1 MTTNFANQFIFLEFN
16 NWTDYVVLLFLIVF
30 VVQLIYY
37 LGIFS
42 RFAFYKRKE
51 NQVHSFEPVSVVIC
65 AKNERDNLLNFLPEF
80 LAQDYPTFEVIVVND
95 QSIDD
100 TVDVL
105 KAYSL
110 QFPNLKVVTVPD
122 NDRFYGSKK
131 FALTLGIKAAQYEN
145 VLLTDADCRPTSNQ
159 WIKLMSNYPVNK
171 SIVLGFGAYQ
181 KQPGMLNKL
190 IRFETLFTAMQYFS
204 FALCKMP
211 YMGVG
216 RNLAYK
222 KELFF
227 KNRGF
232 SNHQHILSGD
242 DDLFINEVA
251 NKTNIEIVFEKEAHT
266 VSLPKTTF
274 SSWLKQKKRHLST
287 GKYYQF
293 KHKLILGI
301 YPFSLL
307 LFICSFV
314 LLVVMQTS
322 IYLILGALVIRY
334 LIQMLIFK
342 KSIDKLEGKDLLL
355 LAPFFEMFYLFFQPI
370 LLISNFVK
378 KNSKWS

>member
-1 MTTNFANQFIFLEFN
+1 MTNNFSNQFIFLGFN
-16 NWTDYVVLLFLIVF
+16 NWIDYVVVLFLVVF
-30 VVQLIYY
+30 VVQLVYY
-37 LGIFS
+37 LGVFS

-51 NQVHSFEPVSVVIC
+51 EQTHPFEPVSVVIC

-95 QSIDD
+95 HSVDD
-100 TVDVL
+100 TEDVL
-105 KAYSL
+105 KAYSF
-110 QFPNLKVVTVPD
+110 QHPNLKIVNAPD

-145 VLLTDADCRPTSNQ
+145 ILLTDADCRPTSDQ
-159 WIKLMSNYPVNK
+159 WIKLMSNYSTHK
-171 SIVLGFGAYQ
+171 SIVLGFGAYE
-181 KQPGMLNKL
+181 KQSGMLNKL
-190 IRFETLFTAMQYFS
+190 IRFETLFTAIQYFS

-251 NKTNIEIVFEKEAHT
+251 NKTNTQLVFEKASHT

-274 SSWLKQKKRHLST
+274 SAWVRQKKRHLST
-287 GKYYQF
+287 GKHYKF
-293 KHKLILGI
+293 KHQLALGI
-301 YPFSLL
+301 YPLSLFI
-307 LFICSFV
+307 FICSFV
-314 LLVVMQTS
+314 LLVVTQTS
-322 IYLILGALVIRY
+322 LYLILGGIMLRY

-355 LAPFFEMFYLFFQPI
+355 LAPFFELFYLFFQPI

-378 KNSKWS
+378 KNSRWS

>member
-1 MTTNFANQFIFLEFN
+1 MTNNFANQFIFMEFN
-16 NWTDYVVLLFLIVF
+16 YWIDYVVLLFLVVF

-37 LGIFS
+37 LGVFS
-42 RFAFYKRKE
+42 RFAFYKKNE
-51 NQVHSFEPVSVVIC
+51 AQPEQLEPVSVVIC

-80 LAQDYPTFEVIVVND
+80 LAQDYPIFEVIVVND
-95 QSIDD
+95 QSVDD

-105 KAYSL
+105 KAYSF
-110 QFPNLKVVTVPD
+110 QYPNLKVVTVPD

-145 VLLTDADCRPTSNQ
+145 ILLTDADCRPMSDQ
-159 WIKLMSNYPVNK
+159 WIKLMSNYSINK

-251 NKTNIEIVFEKEAHT
+251 NKTNVEIVFEKEAHT
-266 VSLPKTTF
+266 VSLPKTSF
-274 SSWLKQKKRHLST
+274 SSWVKQKKRHLSA

-293 KHKLILGI
+293 KHKLVLGI
-301 YPFSLL
+301 YPCSLL

-322 IYLILGALVIRY
+322 LYLIVGVILLRY

-342 KSIDKLEGKDLLL
+342 KSIDKLGGKDFLLL
-355 LAPFFEMFYLFFQPI
+355 VPFFEIFYLFFQPI

-378 KNSKWS
+378 KNSRWS

>member
-1 MTTNFANQFIFLEFN
+1 MTNNFANQFIFMEFN
-16 NWTDYVVLLFLIVF
+16 YWIDYVVLLFLVVF

-37 LGIFS
+37 LGVFS
-42 RFAFYKRKE
+42 RFAFYMINE
-51 NQVHSFEPVSVVIC
+51 AQPEQLEPVSVVIC

-80 LAQDYPTFEVIVVND
+80 LAQDYPIFEVIVVND
-95 QSIDD
+95 QSVDD

-105 KAYSL
+105 KAYSF
-110 QFPNLKVVTVPD
+110 QYPNLKVVTVPD

-145 VLLTDADCRPTSNQ
+145 ILLTDADCIPTSNQ
-159 WIKLMSNYPVNK
+159 WIKLMSNYSINK

-251 NKTNIEIVFEKEAHT
+251 NKTNVEIVFEKEAHT
-266 VSLPKTTF
+266 VSLPKTSF
-274 SSWLKQKKRHLST
+274 SSWVKQKKRHLSA

-293 KHKLILGI
+293 KHKLVLGI

-322 IYLILGALVIRY
+322 LYLIVGVILLRY

-342 KSIDKLEGKDLLL
+342 KSIDKLGGKDFLLL
-355 LAPFFEMFYLFFQPI
+355 VPFFEIFYLAEIVWFLGKMQG
-370 LLISNFVK
+370 SV
-378 KNSKWS
+378 

>member
-1 MTTNFANQFIFLEFN
+1 MTNNFANQFIFMEFN
-16 NWTDYVVLLFLIVF
+16 NWIDYVVLLFLVVF

-37 LGIFS
+37 LGVFS
-42 RFAFYKRKE
+42 SFAFYKKNE
-51 NQVHSFEPVSVVIC
+51 AQPEQLEPVSVVIC

-80 LAQDYPTFEVIVVND
+80 LAQDYPVFEVIVVND
-95 QSIDD
+95 QSVDD

-105 KAYSL
+105 KAYSF
-110 QFPNLKVVTVPD
+110 QYPNLKVVTVPD

-145 VLLTDADCRPTSNQ
+145 ILLTDADCRPTSNQ
-159 WIKLMSNYPVNK
+159 WIKLMSNYSINK

-251 NKTNIEIVFEKEAHT
+251 NKTNVEIVFEQEAHT
-266 VSLPKTTF
+266 VSLPKTSF
-274 SSWLKQKKRHLST
+274 SSWVKQKKRHLSA

-293 KHKLILGI
+293 KHKLVLGI
-301 YPFSLL
+301 YPFSL
-307 LFICSFV
+307 FVFVCSFV

-322 IYLILGALVIRY
+322 LYLIVGVILLRY

-342 KSIDKLEGKDLLL
+342 KSIDKLGGKDLLL
-355 LAPFFEMFYLFFQPI
+355 LAPFFEIFYLFFQPI

-378 KNSKWS
+378 KNSRWS

>member
-1 MTTNFANQFIFLEFN
+1 MTNNFANQFIFLEFN

-95 QSIDD
+95 HSIDD

-131 FALTLGIKAAQYEN
+131 FALTLGIKAAQHEN

-266 VSLPKTTF
+266 VSLPKATF

>member
-1 MTTNFANQFIFLEFN
+1 MTNNFSNQFIFLGFN
-16 NWTDYVVLLFLIVF
+16 NWIDYIVVLFLVVF
-30 VVQLIYY
+30 VVQLVYY
-37 LGIFS
+37 LGVFS

-51 NQVHSFEPVSVVIC
+51 EQTHPFEPVSVVIC

-80 LAQDYPTFEVIVVND
+80 LAQDYPIFEVIVVND
-95 QSIDD
+95 HSVDD
-100 TVDVL
+100 TEDVL
-105 KAYSL
+105 KAYSF
-110 QFPNLKVVTVPD
+110 QHPNLKIVNVPD

-145 VLLTDADCRPTSNQ
+145 ILLTDADCRPTSDQ
-159 WIKLMSNYPVNK
+159 WIKLMSNYAANK
-171 SIVLGFGAYQ
+171 SIVLGFGAYE
-181 KQPGMLNKL
+181 KQSGMLNKL
-190 IRFETLFTAMQYFS
+190 IRFETFFTAIQYFS

-251 NKTNIEIVFEKEAHT
+251 NKTNTQLVFEKASHT

-274 SSWLKQKKRHLST
+274 SAWVRQKKRHLST
-287 GKYYQF
+287 GKHYQF
-293 KHKLILGI
+293 KHQLALGI
-301 YPFSLL
+301 YPLSLFI
-307 LFICSFV
+307 FICSFV
-314 LLVVMQTS
+314 LLVVTQTS
-322 IYLILGALVIRY
+322 LYLIVGAIVLRY

-355 LAPFFEMFYLFFQPI
+355 LAPFFELFYLFFQPI

-378 KNSKWS
+378 KNSRWS

>member
-1 MTTNFANQFIFLEFN
+1 MTNNFSNQFVFLGFN
-16 NWTDYVVLLFLIVF
+16 TWIDYVVVLFLVVF

-37 LGIFS
+37 LGVFS

-51 NQVHSFEPVSVVIC
+51 EQTHAFEPVSVVIC

-80 LAQDYPTFEVIVVND
+80 LAQDYPIFEVIVVND
-95 QSIDD
+95 QSVDD

-105 KAYSL
+105 KAYSF
-110 QFPNLKVVTVPD
+110 QYPNLKVVTVPD

-145 VLLTDADCRPTSNQ
+145 ILLTDADCRPTSNQ
-159 WIKLMSNYPVNK
+159 WIKLMSNYSINK

-251 NKTNIEIVFEKEAHT
+251 NKTNVEIVFEKEAHT
-266 VSLPKTTF
+266 VSLPKTSF
-274 SSWLKQKKRHLST
+274 SSWVKQKKRHLSA

-293 KHKLILGI
+293 KHKLVLGI
-301 YPFSLL
+301 YPFSLFV
-307 LFICSFV
+307 FICSFV

-322 IYLILGALVIRY
+322 LYLIVGVILLRY

-342 KSIDKLEGKDLLL
+342 KSIDKLGGKDLLL
-355 LAPFFEMFYLFFQPI
+355 LAPFFEIFYLFFQPI

-378 KNSKWS
+378 KNSRWS

>member
-1 MTTNFANQFIFLEFN
+1 MTTNFTNQFIFLEFN

-51 NQVHSFEPVSVVIC
+51 KHIHSFEPVSVVIC

-95 QSIDD
+95 HSIDD

-145 VLLTDADCRPTSNQ
+145 ILLTDADCRPTSNQ

-216 RNLAYK
+216 R
-222 KELFF
+222 
-227 KNRGF
+227 
-232 SNHQHILSGD
+232 
-242 DDLFINEVA
+242 
-251 NKTNIEIVFEKEAHT
+251 
-266 VSLPKTTF
+266 
-274 SSWLKQKKRHLST
+274 
-287 GKYYQF
+287 
-293 KHKLILGI
+293 
-301 YPFSLL
+301 
-307 LFICSFV
+307 
-314 LLVVMQTS
+314 
-322 IYLILGALVIRY
+322 
-334 LIQMLIFK
+334 
-342 KSIDKLEGKDLLL
+342 
-355 LAPFFEMFYLFFQPI
+355 
-370 LLISNFVK
+370 
-378 KNSKWS
+378 

>member
-1 MTTNFANQFIFLEFN
+1 MTNNFSNQFIFLEFN
-16 NWTDYVVLLFLIVF
+16 NWIDYVVVLFLVVF
-30 VVQLIYY
+30 VIQLCYY
-37 LGIFS
+37 LGVFS

-51 NQVHSFEPVSVVIC
+51 EQTHSFEPVSVVIC

-80 LAQDYPTFEVIVVND
+80 LSQNYPTFEVIVVND
-95 QSIDD
+95 HSVDD
-100 TVDVL
+100 TEDVL
-105 KAYSL
+105 KAYSF
-110 QFPNLKVVTVPD
+110 QHSNLKIVNVPD

-145 VLLTDADCRPTSNQ
+145 ILLTDADCRPTSDQ
-159 WIKLMSNYPVNK
+159 WIKLMSNYATNK
-171 SIVLGFGAYQ
+171 SIILGFGAYE
-181 KQPGMLNKL
+181 KQTGMLNKL
-190 IRFETLFTAMQYFS
+190 IRFETLFTAIQYFS
-204 FALCKMP
+204 FALCKIP

-222 KELFF
+222 KEMFF

-251 NKTNIEIVFEKEAHT
+251 NKTNVEVIFEKASHT

-274 SSWLKQKKRHLST
+274 SAWVRQKKRHLST
-287 GKYYQF
+287 GKHYKF
-293 KHKLILGI
+293 KHQLALGI
-301 YPFSLL
+301 YPLSLL
-307 LFICSFV
+307 FFICSFV
-314 LLVVMQTS
+314 LLVVTQTS
-322 IYLILGALVIRY
+322 LYLIVGAIILRY

-355 LAPFFEMFYLFFQPI
+355 LAPFFELFFLVFQPI

-378 KNSKWS
+378 KNSRWS

>member
-1 MTTNFANQFIFLEFN
+1 MTTNFTNQFIFMEFN

-95 QSIDD
+95 HSIDD

-131 FALTLGIKAAQYEN
+131 FALTLGIKAAQHEN

-342 KSIDKLEGKDLLL
+342 KSIDKLEGKDLML

-378 KNSKWS
+378 KNSRWS

>member
-1 MTTNFANQFIFLEFN
+1 MTNNFSNQFIFLGFN
-16 NWTDYVVLLFLIVF
+16 NWIDYVVVLFLVVF

-37 LGIFS
+37 LGVFS

-51 NQVHSFEPVSVVIC
+51 EQTHPFEPVSVVIC

-95 QSIDD
+95 HSVDD
-100 TVDVL
+100 TEDVL
-105 KAYSL
+105 KAYSF
-110 QFPNLKVVTVPD
+110 QHPNLKIVNVPD

-145 VLLTDADCRPTSNQ
+145 ILLTDADCRPTSDQ
-159 WIKLMSNYPVNK
+159 WIKLMSNYAANK
-171 SIVLGFGAYQ
+171 SIILGFGAYE
-181 KQPGMLNKL
+181 KQSGMLNKL
-190 IRFETLFTAMQYFS
+190 IRFETLFTAIQYFS

-251 NKTNIEIVFEKEAHT
+251 NKTNTQLVFEKTSHT
-266 VSLPKTTF
+266 VSLPKTNF
-274 SSWLKQKKRHLST
+274 PAWVRQKKRHLST

-293 KHKLILGI
+293 KHQLVLGI
-301 YPFSLL
+301 YPLSLFI
-307 LFICSFV
+307 FICSFV
-314 LLVVMQTS
+314 LLVVTQTS
-322 IYLILGALVIRY
+322 LYLIVGAIVLRY

-342 KSIDKLEGKDLLL
+342 KSIDKLKGKDLLL
-355 LAPFFEMFYLFFQPI
+355 LAPFFELFYLFFQPI

-378 KNSKWS
+378 KNSRWS